1 MRKTHP
7 TEQYLPGASHG
18 SGQNALPW
26 LPAAILSPVL
36 LTTAQLSCSLR
47 NLLHCV
53 SWHPRVSILLNKTI
67 STIMLWE
74 VFKTKVKL
82 DARI

>member
-7 TEQYLPGASHG
+7 TEQYLVEHPTA
-18 SGQNALPW
+18 GQNVLPW
-26 LPAAILSPVL
+26 LPAAILSSVL
-36 LTTAQLSCSLR
+36 LTTAQLQLEESASL
-47 NLLHCV
+47 CFV
-53 SWHPRVSILLNKTI
+53 GSQVSILLNETI
-67 STIMLWE
+67 STTMLWE